1 MVTPHAGLRRRCE
14 SVRYFLTIGMLIG
27 TLASCGY
34 TLVGVP
40 PNTPGNRLPL
50 TILPFTNQTRELD
63 LERLTTAALRHA
75 IVQSQ
80 IFSFAADD
88 TSARRLQGAIRRF
101 RSIPLALDAQDNV
114 VQYRI
119 EADMHIR
126 LIEAVTQRPIL
137 EQELSTAAVY
147 LVSSRAT
154 TDKVREDVAARE
166 AALAR
171 LTQQFADK
179 CLALLAIALL

>member
-1 MVTPHAGLRRRCE
+1 MITPHTGRRRMHQRVC
-14 SVRYFLTIGMLIG
+14 YLLTIGMFVG

-34 TLVGVP
+34 TLVGAP
-40 PNTPGNRLPL
+40 PNTPGNRLL
-50 TILPFTNQTRELD
+50 LAIRSFTNQTREPD

-80 IFSFAADD
+80 VFTFAPDE
-88 TSARRLQGAIRRF
+88 TSTHRLQGAIRRF
-101 RSIPLALDAQDNV
+101 RSFPLALDAQDNV

-119 EADMHIR
+119 EADMSIR
-126 LIEAVTQRPIL
+126 LIETVTQHPL
-137 EQELSTAAVY
+137 LDQELSTSAVY
-147 LVSSRAT
+147 LVSRAT

-171 LTQQFADK
+171 LAQQFADK